1 MVSKLEILQKRLGKL
16 DRHYSAL
23 KEYHALIFELEEQRN
38 IYTPDGFRAM
48 SSRERAILG
57 AYLRRFS

>member
-38 IYTPDGFRAM
+38 IFIPLM
-48 SSRERAILG
+48 VSVL
-57 AYLRRFS
+57 